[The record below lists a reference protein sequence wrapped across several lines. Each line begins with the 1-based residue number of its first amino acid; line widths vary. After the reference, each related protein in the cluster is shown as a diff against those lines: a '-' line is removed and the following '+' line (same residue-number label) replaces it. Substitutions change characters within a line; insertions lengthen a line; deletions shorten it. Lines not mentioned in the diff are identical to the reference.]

1 MIVPNFTA
9 IIATRERDAVLA
21 AESALDDSP
30 DGSARAASRA
40 SAILGYAT
48 PSARS
53 RPPATRSP
61 APC

>member
-30 DGSARAASRA
+30 DGSA
-40 SAILGYAT
+40 
-48 PSARS
+48 PKH
-53 RPPATRSP
+53 SP
-61 APC
+61 